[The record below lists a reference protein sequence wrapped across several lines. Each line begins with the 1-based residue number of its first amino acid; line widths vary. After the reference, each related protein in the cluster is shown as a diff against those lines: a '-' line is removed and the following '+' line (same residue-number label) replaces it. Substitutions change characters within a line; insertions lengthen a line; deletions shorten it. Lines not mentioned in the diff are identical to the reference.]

1 MLAIPFCV
9 HRARAIFFAS
19 LFTRPLFI
27 SPTRKPRAGLNTRV
41 NPIRCKCFR
50 ARPSLVLPVLP
61 PLPRPPSPFLSSDFF
76 AERLSRCL
84 LRRLAHGA
92 YIYGRVCARF
102 EASHSRGLYDNVI
115 VSAEGRNKFAGWN
128 VSLSLSLTHI
138 LLLSHLPSP
147 FLLLSLLCNLGRR
160 AKFIHSPANPVTA
173 YFTYREGG
181 SRANV
186 LGAFLNTRYR

>member
-9 HRARAIFFAS
+9 HRARARAIFFAS
-19 LFTRPLFI
+19 LFTCPLFI

-50 ARPSLVLPVLP
+50 ARPSLVLPVLFPSTP
-61 PLPRPPSPFLSSDFF
+61 PPAPRPPSLFLSSDFF

-102 EASHSRGLYDNVI
+102 EASHSRGLHDNVI

-128 VSLSLSLTHI
+128 VSLSHTYYYSLICHLLFSYSLYSVISVAVLNLFIARLI
-138 LLLSHLPSP
+138 LLWRI
-147 FLLLSLLCNLGRR
+147 LLTAR
-160 AKFIHSPANPVTA
+160 AAAEQTSSALF
-173 YFTYREGG
+173 
-181 SRANV
+181 
-186 LGAFLNTRYR
+186 

>member
-1 MLAIPFCV
+1 MRFHRRLRPLLSLLGTSPPSSLASRWANPLCSRFRSVCIA
-9 HRARAIFFAS
+9 RALAIFFAS
-19 LFTRPLFI
+19 LFTCPLFI

-102 EASHSRGLYDNVI
+102 EASHSRGLHDNVI

-128 VSLSLSLTHI
+128 VSLSLTHIITLSSAVSFSLT
-138 LLLSHLPSP
+138 LSTL
-147 FLLLSLLCNLGRR
+147 
-160 AKFIHSPANPVTA
+160 
-173 YFTYREGG
+173 
-181 SRANV
+181 
-186 LGAFLNTRYR
+186 